1 MKARILNLLIFG
13 LIIACQPGPGPFPAG
28 RASAELNG
36 KPWVANRA
44 SCAINTPCYKGR
56 LGINLYKHWA
66 NGTVESLSFHKIPNQ
81 VGLYRIA
88 PAAADNATFCKDTSV
103 NSNFSNTT
111 PDGDVSKDFYESVD
125 VATNY
130 VQITDINRKTGEV
143 RGKFDV
149 TYVIFIR
156 QDRTSP
162 DTIRITNGQFQ
173 ARIRD

>member
-1 MKARILNLLIFG
+1 MKPYLLNLLVLG
-13 LIIACQPGPGPFPAG
+13 IIVACQSGPGPFRAG
-28 RASAELNG
+28 LASAELNG

-44 SCAINTPCYKGR
+44 SCAINTACYKGR
-56 LGINLYKHWA
+56 LGISLGSYRPDGSKEA
-66 NGTVESLSFHKIPNQ
+66 SLSFHKIPNQ

-88 PAAADNATFCKDTSV
+88 PADNATFCKDTSV
-103 NSNFSNTT
+103 NSSFNTLT
-111 PDGDVSKDFYESVD
+111 SDGDVSKDSYESVN

-143 RGKFDV
+143 TGKFNV

-162 DTIRITNGQFQ
+162 DTIQVKNGQFQ
-173 ARIRD
+173 AWIRD

>member
-36 KPWVANRA
+36 KPWVSNQ
-44 SCAINTPCYKGR
+44 SNCAINTACYKGR
-56 LGINLYKHWA
+56 LGINLYKHRPD
-66 NGTVESLSFHKIPNQ
+66 GTKESSFGFHKIPYQ
-81 VGLYRIA
+81 VGVYSVV
-88 PAAADNATFCKDTSV
+88 PAVYANFCTDTFV
-103 NSNFSNTT
+103 NSSFNTLT
-111 PDGDVSKDFYESVD
+111 PDGDVSKDSYGSVN
-125 VATNY
+125 VSTNY

-143 RGKFDV
+143 RGKFNV

-162 DTIRITNGQFQ
+162 DTIRVTNGQFQ
-173 ARIRD
+173 AWIRD